1 MGITQQRGSAA
12 ERLAAAYLELAG
24 WTIEACNVRIAGV
37 EIDLVAQRDRVS
49 ALVEVKFR
57 ARSDYGGAALAVDRV
72 KRERLRR
79 AALRLGA
86 DGARRV
92 RIDVVAI
99 QLDADGARV
108 HHYPNAVQDGT

>member
-1 MGITQQRGSAA
+1 MGIPQTRGSAA

-24 WTIEACNVRIAGV
+24 WSIEARNVRIAGV
-37 EIDLVAQRDRVS
+37 EIDLVACRERVR

-57 ARSDYGGAALAVDRV
+57 GRTDYGGAALAVDRT

-86 DGARRV
+86 DGSLPV

-99 QLDADGARV
+99 EWNEDGARV
-108 HHYPNAVQDGT
+108 QHYPNAVQDGT